1 MFGKILGKTKDE
13 PGDDNGENKELI
25 EKISK
30 MNLTDMKAY
39 IGNRVPNFEVN
50 EDGLSE
56 IMRKLLKKNE
66 KTSKRYVEIDDMDS
80 KIKKAFELVLLI
92 GKNKKITTLTITFIL
107 DFMKIYMDIIRQYD
121 TENKEIYASRF
132 VKIIDSSIQK
142 IDGVTQEE
150 SKMML
155 MNY

>member
-80 KIKKAFELVLLI
+80 KIRKAFDLVLNIL
-92 GKNKKITTLTITFIL
+92 KSKKITVTTVELVSEFV
-107 DFMKIYMDIIRQYD
+107 DMSKDIIERFDYD
-121 TENKEIYASRF
+121 NKQIYKSRF
-132 VKIIDSSIQK
+132 KKAISLA
-142 IDGVTQEE
+142 VTDINGRTELE
-150 SKMML
+150 RKMNL
-155 MNY
+155 IGP